1 MFNYKEKLVEPTIL
15 ERVKRKQAKYA
26 SFNRKNKEFHLKPQY
41 ESVIPLNL
49 FVTWHTKDLPPFMN
63 RNYELLKQSNPEF
76 NHFLYDDNE
85 CRDFIQANFDTDVL
99 YAFDKL
105 IPGAYKAD
113 LWRCCILYIKGGIYI
128 DIKFKC
134 VNNFKLIA
142 LTDKEYL
149 VRDRK
154 GYGIYNALMVCNTG
168 APILFNVIR
177 QIVRNTQT
185 NFYGEN
191 ALHPTGPY
199 LFKQFISKNMIDQ
212 LELYYDDLNEIVTFI
227 VFGNTIVLVHYTEYR
242 QEQQRFQK
250 TLTYTDLWHKRS
262 IYINQTPIYKPNGS
276 PTVHL
281 YL

>member
-1 MFNYKEKLVEPTIL
+1 
-15 ERVKRKQAKYA
+15 
-26 SFNRKNKEFHLKPQY
+26 
-41 ESVIPLNL
+41 
-49 FVTWHTKDLPPFMN
+49 
-63 RNYELLKQSNPEF
+63 
-76 NHFLYDDNE
+76 
-85 CRDFIQANFDTDVL
+85 
-99 YAFDKL
+99 
-105 IPGAYKAD
+105 
-113 LWRCCILYIKGGIYI
+113 
-128 DIKFKC
+128 
-134 VNNFKLIA
+134 
-142 LTDKEYL
+142 
-149 VRDRK
+149 
-154 GYGIYNALMVCNTG
+154 MVCNTG